1 MPKGIWLVSPCTIS
15 TFSKGTPSFS
25 ETTCAKVV
33 SWPWPWA
40 WLPVSTLTV
49 PVGLKRTTADS

>member
-25 ETTCAKVV
+25 ETACAKVV

-49 PVGLKRTTADS
+49 RSG